1 MDGRPL
7 KFLFFSWLLVFSN
20 YALATIPAHL
30 FIGISGGYGQNS
42 DAYSSTGSDG
52 VISFS
57 FGSLIPI
64 NSSFVIGDQIGFQT
78 GSQIRLNNSITA
90 LMGDGNVPVF
100 VNTKTP
106 IDLLLIGRYQFEEPL
121 FFQVKGGIVFISST
135 VSGADIQTQN
145 TLVPEL
151 QAGIGFNAYKRS
163 RVTLSYQEFF
173 GKPIVISQLDVTQ
186 GTYMLRGT
194 PDWRGALLTFEHDM

>member
-1 MDGRPL
+1 MDGRL
-7 KFLFFSWLLVFSN
+7 SKILIFCWLIFFSN
-20 YALATIPAHL
+20 HILAEIPARL

-42 DAYSSTGSDG
+42 DAYSGTGTDG
-52 VISFS
+52 VIRFS

-64 NSSFVIGDQIGFQT
+64 NSTFVIGSQIGFQT
-78 GSQIRLNNSITA
+78 GSQIRLTNSITNN
-90 LMGDGNVPVF
+90 MGDGIVPVF
-100 VNTKTP
+100 INTKTP
-106 IDLLLIGRYQFEEPL
+106 IDLLLIGRYEFQQPL
-121 FFQVKGGIVFISST
+121 FFQAKGGIVFLSST

-145 TLVPEL
+145 TFIPEL

-186 GTYMLRGT
+186 GTYMLTGT
-194 PDWRGALLTFEHDM
+194 PAWRGALLTFEHDM